1 MKILSYQSFSLF
13 ANGGG
18 NRILRR
24 LYQGREAKVVSLV
37 VDGFAN
43 VLPKGNIKETLVPVM
58 PVHRPWMRWRLRNLG
73 MWLRD
78 VFFHSLTTNRIR
90 KAARQIAYDVIHV
103 VDHGPYCAALCVDE
117 FLRNKQLWVSFHDHF
132 NTTKSNAENTRRLW
146 QHATRRLVISEEIAA
161 EYGRLFGEA
170 EYEIITDG
178 VEDQEIRQ
186 PSTQIGKPV
195 NIYFAGLLHLHYIP
209 LFKAL
214 ADALDKLSHEG
225 LQFKLVLRGTQ
236 QLNELAGRKFEVD
249 YRPVTLNNAELK
261 AELDAADILY
271 LPIKFTTPDFYLY
284 SLSTKMVGYLG
295 APGAILYHGPA
306 DSAACHLLNTSQAA
320 ICCGS
325 LDADD
330 LVASLRVLLGSSK
343 QVSGHAKELARN
355 QFDLKTIQQ
364 RFWAED
370 LTGVDR

>member
-1 MKILSYQSFSLF
+1 MKILSYQPFSLF

-24 LYQGREAKVVSLV
+24 LYQGNEAKVTSLV
-37 VDGFAN
+37 VDGFSS
-43 VLPKGNIKETLVPVM
+43 VLPKGNIKEILVPAI

-73 MWLRD
+73 IWLRD
-78 VFFHSLTTNRIR
+78 TFFHSLTTNRIR
-90 KAARQIAYDVIHV
+90 KAARQIDYDIVHV

-117 FLRNKQLWVSFHDHF
+117 FLKGKQLWVSFHDHF
-132 NTTKSNAENTRRLW
+132 KTTKSNAENTRRLW
-146 QHATRRLVISEEIAA
+146 QHAARRLVISEEIAVA
-161 EYGRLFGEA
+161 YSRLFGNA
-170 EYEIITDG
+170 QYEIITDG
-178 VEDQEIRQ
+178 VETQEIRH
-186 PSTQIGKPV
+186 PSAQIGNPV

-209 LFKAL
+209 LFKTL
-214 ADALDKLSHEG
+214 ADALDKLSNEG
-225 LQFKLVLRGTQ
+225 LQFKLILRGTQ
-236 QLNELAGRKFEVD
+236 QLNELNNRRFDID
-249 YRPVTLNNAELK
+249 YLPVTLNNADLK

-306 DSAACHLLNTSQAA
+306 DAAACYLLNSNQAA

-325 LDADD
+325 LNADE
-330 LVASLRVLLGSSK
+330 LVASLRQLLSNGK
-343 QVSGHAKELARN
+343 EVSTQAKELARN
-355 QFDLKTIQQ
+355 RFDLKTIQQ
-364 RFWAED
+364 RFWAEV

>member
-1 MKILSYQSFSLF
+1 MKILSYQPFSLF

-24 LYQGREAKVVSLV
+24 LYQGKEAKVVSLV
-37 VDGFAN
+37 IDGFSS
-43 VLPKGNIKETLVPVM
+43 VLPNGNIKETLVPAM

-78 VFFHSLTTNRIR
+78 VFFHGLTTRRIR
-90 KAARQIAYDVIHV
+90 KAARQMDYEVIHV

-117 FLRNKQLWVSFHDHF
+117 FLEGKQLWVSFHDHF

-161 EYGRLFGEA
+161 AYSRLFGEA
-170 EYEIITDG
+170 QYEIITDG
-178 VEDQEIRQ
+178 VEAQEIRQ
-186 PSTQIGKPV
+186 PSAQIGVPI

-209 LFKAL
+209 LFKTL
-214 ADALDKLSHEG
+214 ADALDRLSNDG

-236 QLNELAGRKFEVD
+236 QLNELNDRQFEVD
-249 YRPVTLNNAELK
+249 YRPVTLNNADLK

-306 DSAACHLLNTSQAA
+306 DSAACHLLKNNQAA
-320 ICCGS
+320 ICCGA
-325 LDADD
+325 LDTDD
-330 LVASLRVLLGSSK
+330 LVASLRALLSSGE
-343 QVSGHAKELARN
+343 QVSIRAKELARN
-355 QFDLKTIQQ
+355 RFDLKTIQQ
-364 RFWAED
+364 RFWAGD